1 MQIQELKIIDV
12 DVEGRNYPLVGMQLL
27 AGRSAEC
34 AIRLTD
40 TQASRRHFTLRSSPF
55 GWQISD
61 LGSSNGTFVN
71 DRRLQEGDHHI
82 LSPGDRIRAGGATF
96 VVQEARA
103 AAPPV
108 RPPHPRQDFGELSR
122 AVEDPRAPQQAGR
135 SGAPDLFR
143 SAQPAWRW
151 AVLGIGATAVVMLI
165 ASGFAPWLH
174 LEARLK
180 LPDLSNLPSVTNLP
194 TGEVV
199 KLLGG
204 LAQQILGTP
213 APGGTATPVPAS
225 INLLQQTITG
235 LDAHGYGL
243 MLIIV
248 GLLAMLALAADLIFV
263 SARNAAFGAI
273 YLLLGLVP
281 GLILLVDYSRFD
293 KMAPRPILLGLDL
306 MTLLKAASPFLDL
319 QVRPMVGL
327 YLVGAGLALLLF
339 TGVLRM
345 AAPMLLPMARGRE
358 RT

>member
-1 MQIQELKIIDV
+1 
-12 DVEGRNYPLVGMQLL
+12 
-27 AGRSAEC
+27 
-34 AIRLTD
+34 
-40 TQASRRHFTLRSSPF
+40 
-55 GWQISD
+55 
-61 LGSSNGTFVN
+61 
-71 DRRLQEGDHHI
+71 
-82 LSPGDRIRAGGATF
+82 
-96 VVQEARA
+96 
-103 AAPPV
+103 
-108 RPPHPRQDFGELSR
+108 
-122 AVEDPRAPQQAGR
+122 
-135 SGAPDLFR
+135 
-143 SAQPAWRW
+143 
-151 AVLGIGATAVVMLI
+151 
-165 ASGFAPWLH
+165 
-174 LEARLK
+174 
-180 LPDLSNLPSVTNLP
+180 
-194 TGEVV
+194 
-199 KLLGG
+199 LGG